1 MSCGSACSPPS
12 TSSADA
18 PAEPVASVRPKPR
31 NHVSWI
37 TALRRRPV
45 AGYAVVLLGLI
56 TIGMAYGALAG
67 QGSPASAAT
76 PGTVSPQT
84 IAQGRELFIQSC
96 SSCHGMDAQGT
107 AQAPSLVGV
116 GAAAVD
122 FQVSTGRMPGKD
134 VGPQMDRKPVTFTP
148 GQIHA
153 IAAYIASLGGGP
165 AIPSAAQV
173 STSGADTALGQSL
186 FITDCAQCHNFDG
199 AGGALT
205 NGKFAPALTASTPT
219 QIYEAMLTGPE
230 AMPVFADTTIT
241 PAQKRDIIAY
251 VTKLRAEPNPGGFS
265 LGRIGPVTEGI
276 VGFLG
281 GIGVLVFLALWIT
294 MKRRE
299 TT

>member
-1 MSCGSACSPPS
+1 
-12 TSSADA
+12 
-18 PAEPVASVRPKPR
+18 
-31 NHVSWI
+31 VSWI

-45 AGYAVVLLGLI
+45 AGYAVVLLGLV
-56 TIGMAYGALAG
+56 TIGMGYGALTT

-84 IAQGRELFIQSC
+84 IAQGKQLFAVSC
-96 SSCHGMDAQGT
+96 ATCHGIDAQGT
-107 AQAPSLVGV
+107 SLAPSLIGV

-122 FQVSTGRMPGKD
+122 FQMSTGRMPAKE
-134 VGPQMDRKPVTFTP
+134 VGPEMDRKPVTFTP

-153 IAAYIASLGGGP
+153 IAQYIASLGGGP
-165 AIPSAAQV
+165 GVPSAAQV
-173 STSGADTALGQSL
+173 STSSADLALGQSL

-205 NGKFAPALTASTPT
+205 YGKFAPALTASTPR

-230 AMPVFADTTIT
+230 AMPVFSDTTIT

-251 VTKLRAEPNPGGFS
+251 VTRIRAEPNPGGFS

-281 GIGVLVFLALWIT
+281 GIGVLVFLAMWIT

-299 TT
+299 S